1 MHAEEAAGERTL
13 GVYKEH
19 CICKSDYAAQEDRHS
34 CGKLCLK
41 GTDMAE
47 TTIKDIAKQCG
58 VGISTV
64 SRAINNHPDINPETR
79 RMIMQVIE
87 ETGFIPNN
95 SARNLKRTDAKC
107 IAVLVKGI
115 TNPFFSSMI
124 RIIEE
129 ETQRNRYALVLRH
142 VEAYEDEVD
151 VALELEKEKRLR
163 GIVFLGGMFTHSEEK
178 LSKLNVPFIFS
189 TIGVDI
195 SDRIGRVEFSN
206 IAVDDKL
213 ESKKMTGYLLDLG
226 HRSIALVAE
235 KPEEAIGRRRVE
247 GYREAFAERGIPVP
261 EQLICYVQ
269 EDIDH
274 YSMENGY
281 ITVKKLLESGGK
293 VTAIYAT
300 ADSLAIG
307 ACRAVLEAGKR
318 IPGDISVAGYDGIE
332 MGEYYNPKLTTIKQP
347 VEEMAKKTI
356 RVLFDVIAGREEH
369 QQIIFP
375 AELVVRESTG
385 SCAHREG

>member
-1 MHAEEAAGERTL
+1 
-13 GVYKEH
+13 
-19 CICKSDYAAQEDRHS
+19 
-34 CGKLCLK
+34 
-41 GTDMAE
+41 MAE
-47 TTIKDIAKQCG
+47 ITIKDIAKKCG

-64 SRAINNHPDINPETR
+64 SRALNNHPDINPETR
-79 RMIMQVIE
+79 KMILQVIE

-115 TNPFFSSMI
+115 TNPVFSNMI

-129 ETQRNRYALVLRH
+129 ETQRNKYALVLRH
-142 VEAYEDEVD
+142 VEMQKDEVD

-163 GIVFLGGMFTHSEEK
+163 GIVFLGGLFEHSEEK
-178 LSKLNVPFIFS
+178 LRKLNVPFIFS
-189 TIGVDI
+189 TIGVNI
-195 SDRIGRVEFSN
+195 LDRAGKVEFSN
-206 IAVDDKL
+206 IAVDDRV
-213 ESKKMTGYLLDLG
+213 ESEKMTEYLLGLG
-226 HRSIALVAE
+226 HRQIALITE
-235 KPEEAIGRRRVE
+235 RSECPIGRLRME
-247 GYREAFAERGIPVP
+247 GYRAAFAKRQLPVP

-269 EDIDH
+269 EEIEH

-281 ITVKKLLESGGK
+281 LTAKKLLESGEK
-293 VTAIYAT
+293 VTAIYAV

-307 ACRAVLEAGKR
+307 VCRAVLEAGKR
-318 IPGDISVAGYDGIE
+318 IPEDISVAGFDGIE

-347 VEEMAKKTI
+347 AEEIARKTI
-356 RVLFDVIAGREEH
+356 RLLLDVIAERKEH

-385 SCAHREG
+385 ACT

>member
-1 MHAEEAAGERTL
+1 
-13 GVYKEH
+13 
-19 CICKSDYAAQEDRHS
+19 
-34 CGKLCLK
+34 
-41 GTDMAE
+41 MAE

-58 VGISTV
+58 VGVSTV

-124 RIIEE
+124 QIIEE
-129 ETQRNRYALVLRH
+129 ETQRNKYALVLRH
-142 VEAYEDEVD
+142 VEADEDEVD

-163 GIVFLGGMFTHSEEK
+163 GIVFLGGRFHHSEDKINK
-178 LSKLNVPFIFS
+178 LRVPIVFS

-195 SDRIGRVEFSN
+195 SGWDGKAEFST
-206 IAVDDKL
+206 IAVDDRL
-213 ESKKMTGYLLDLG
+213 ESKKMTEYLLDLG
-226 HRSIALVAE
+226 HRKIAFITE
-235 KPEEAIGRRRVE
+235 RPEEAIGRRRID
-247 GYREAFAERGIPVP
+247 GYREAFSNRNVAVE

-269 EDIDH
+269 DELDH
-274 YSMENGY
+274 FSMENGY
-281 ITVKKLLESGGK
+281 ITTKKLLESGEK
-293 VTAIYAT
+293 VSAIYA
-300 ADSLAIG
+300 ASDSLAIG

-318 IPGDISVAGYDGIE
+318 IPEDISVAGYDGIAL
-332 MGEYYNPKLTTIKQP
+332 GEYYNPKLSTIKQP

-356 RVLFDVIAGREEH
+356 SLLLDVIAERQDH
-369 QQIIFP
+369 QQIVFP
-375 AELVVRESTG
+375 AELIERESTAKYV
-385 SCAHREG
+385 C

>member
-1 MHAEEAAGERTL
+1 
-13 GVYKEH
+13 
-19 CICKSDYAAQEDRHS
+19 
-34 CGKLCLK
+34 
-41 GTDMAE
+41 MAE
-47 TTIKDIAKQCG
+47 ITIKDIAKECG

-64 SRAINNHPDINPETR
+64 SRALNNHPDINPETR
-79 RMIMQVIE
+79 KKIMEVIE
-87 ETGFIPNN
+87 KTGFIPNN

-124 RIIEE
+124 QIIEE
-129 ETQRNRYALVLRH
+129 ETQRNKYAMVLRH
-142 VEAYEDEVD
+142 VEPHEDEVD

-163 GIVFLGGMFTHSEEK
+163 GIVFLGGRFEHSEEK

-189 TIGVDI
+189 TIGVNI
-195 SDRIGRVEFSN
+195 SDRIGKVEFSN

-213 ESKKMTGYLLDLG
+213 ESKRMTEYLLELG
-226 HRSIALVAE
+226 HRQIAIIAE
-235 KPEEAIGRRRVE
+235 KPEEPIGLLRME
-247 GYREAFAERGIPVP
+247 GYKAAYAERGLEVP
-261 EQLICYVQ
+261 QGMIRYVQ
-269 EDIDH
+269 DDIEY

-281 ITVKKLLESGGK
+281 ITARKLLESEAGDK

-300 ADSLAIG
+300 SDSLAIG

-318 IPGDISVAGYDGIE
+318 IPEDISVAGYDGIQ
-332 MGEYYNPKLTTIKQP
+332 MGEYYNPKLTTMKQP

-356 RVLFDVIAGREEH
+356 GLLLDVIRGRQEH

-375 AELVVRESTG
+375 AELVIRESTG
-385 SCAHREG
+385 KAKA

>member
-1 MHAEEAAGERTL
+1 MKWLTGKRLSVSDFYVMGKYSGNALEFAPKDEREQ
-13 GVYKEH
+13 G
-19 CICKSDYAAQEDRHS
+19 IR
-34 CGKLCLK
+34 
-41 GTDMAE
+41 MAE
-47 TTIKDIAKQCG
+47 ITIKDIAKQCG

-79 RMIMQVIE
+79 KKIMEVIA

-115 TNPFFSSMI
+115 TNPFFSNMI
-124 RIIEE
+124 QIIEE
-129 ETQRNRYALVLRH
+129 ETQRNKYALVLRH
-142 VEAYEDEVD
+142 VEAHEDEVD

-163 GIVFLGGMFTHSEEK
+163 GIVFLGGRFVHSEEK
-178 LSKLNVPFIFS
+178 LAKLNVPFIFS

-195 SDRIGRVEFSN
+195 TDRIGRVEFSN

-213 ESKKMTGYLLDLG
+213 ESKKMTEYLLELG
-226 HRSIALVAE
+226 HRQIAIIVE
-235 KPEEAIGRRRVE
+235 RPEQPVGRLRME
-247 GYREAFAERGIPVP
+247 GYREAYEERGLAIS
-261 EQLICYVQ
+261 EDMICYVQ
-269 EDIDH
+269 DDIDS

-281 ITVKKLLESGGK
+281 ITAKRLMESEAGAK

-300 ADSLAIG
+300 SDSLAIG
-307 ACRAVLEAGKR
+307 ACRAVLEAGKK
-318 IPGDISVAGYDGIE
+318 IPEDISVAGYDGIE

-356 RVLFDVIAGREEH
+356 GLLLDVIAEKEEH

-375 AELVVRESTG
+375 AELVVGEST
-385 SCAHREG
+385 REPKYAGALD